1 LSASLRIEEAGST
14 RRLSS
19 QDLPL
24 ALGGPESDLSLSGI
38 SAPEPVAYLG
48 LSEGELFVQPGG
60 GPARPACNGAP
71 LSTSQWLRE
80 GDVLRVGS
88 TEITVRY
95 DAEGPWL
102 SVAHAVEDNPTE
114 PPLIAVPAST
124 VPARGSPEP
133 LVRPIAFQPQTLTGT
148 RRRRLSLRPMA
159 VLGWALAA
167 GALVLGWFVF
177 TARSVRVEIE
187 PSPDRVW
194 FEGGLLRL
202 GLAERYLLRPGRY
215 VVRAEK
221 AGYQAL
227 EASVEVTEAAHQV
240 LSFELPKLP
249 GTLAI
254 DVGGVAG
261 VSVLID
267 GGAVGE
273 TPLAPLELTPGEHA
287 LIFRSERYQEL
298 ATTVTI
304 EGGGEAQSLKLEL
317 VPNWAEI
324 TFDSR
329 PQGAEVRVDGQ
340 TVGETPVT
348 TELLAGA
355 RAVELVRPGWKPYA
369 RRLKV
374 VAGEPQTLPTM
385 KLQPADGNLVLTSE
399 PAGATVEVDGAFRGR
414 TPLDLQL
421 APGRSHE
428 LRVSKLGHDSQSLE
442 VSLTSKQ
449 RKTLS
454 ITLVPRLGE
463 VRVEAL
469 PADAELLLD
478 GEPRGRATQVL
489 ELNAVPHAFEIRREG
504 YQSHRQNVTPRPG
517 FPQSL
522 RVRLE
527 PVGPAEAEKTLP
539 RRITSSEGLELRL
552 IEGGRFQMGA
562 PRREPGRRAN
572 ESLREVEHPPLGPGE
587 RSEPGGRS
595 PSRRARDVGA
605 GGRLLQLAEQERI
618 AASRLSR
625 AGRPLGGDRAAGHG
639 LPPAHRGRVGLGR
652 PLPGRPHG
660 PQVSLGPIA
669 AHPAALRQLRRRLR
683 PARALGRP
691 ARLRRPLPGH
701 RSGRCLLPKRVGL
714 V

>member
-1 LSASLRIEEAGST
+1 MSASLRIENAGSS
-14 RRLSS
+14 RRLSL

-24 ALGGPESDLSLSGI
+24 ALGGPESDIPLSGI
-38 SAPEPVAYLG
+38 DAPEPIAYLG
-48 LSEGELFVQPGG
+48 LSEGELFVQPGSG
-60 GPARPACNGAP
+60 SARPACNGAP

-88 TEITVRY
+88 TEIAVRY
-95 DAEGPWL
+95 DAEGPRL

-114 PPLIAVPAST
+114 PPLIAVSASA
-124 VPARGSPEP
+124 VSPGGSPES
-133 LVRPIAFQPQTLTGT
+133 LIRPIAFEPRATRGA

-159 VLGWALAA
+159 ALGWALA
-167 GALVLGWFVF
+167 GAVLVLGWFVF

-194 FEGGLLRL
+194 VEGGLLRL

-215 VVRAEK
+215 LVRAEK
-221 AGYQAL
+221 AGYQSL
-227 EASVEVTEAAHQV
+227 EAPVEVTEAAHQV
-240 LSFELPKLP
+240 LSFELSQLP
-249 GTLAI
+249 GTLAV

-261 VSVLID
+261 VSVLVD
-267 GGAVGE
+267 GEAVGE
-273 TPLAPLELTPGEHA
+273 TPLPPLELPPGEHA
-287 LIFRSERYQEL
+287 LIVRSARYQEL
-298 ATTVTI
+298 ATKITI

-317 VPNWAEI
+317 TPNWAAI
-324 TFDSR
+324 SFDSE

-340 TVGETPVT
+340 AVGETPVT
-348 TELLAGA
+348 AELLAGA
-355 RAVELVRPGWKPYA
+355 RAVELVLPGWKPYA

-374 VAGEPQTLPTM
+374 VAGEPQTLPTAR
-385 KLQPADGNLVLTSE
+385 LHPADGNLVLTSE

-442 VSLTSKQ
+442 VSLTSRQ

-454 ITLVPRLGE
+454 VTLVPRLGQ

-478 GEPRGRATQVL
+478 GEPRGRASQVL
-489 ELNAVPHAFEIRREG
+489 ELAAVPHTLEIHREG

-527 PVGPAEAEKTLP
+527 PVGQAEAEETLP
-539 RRITSSEGLELRL
+539 RRITNSEGLELRL

-572 ESLREVEHPPLGPGE
+572 ETLREVELTRPFYLATTE
-587 RSEPGGRS
+587 VTNQQF
-595 PSRRARDVGA
+595 RRF
-605 GGRLLQLAEQERI
+605 E
-618 AASRLSR
+618 S
-625 AGRPLGGDRAAGHG
+625 
-639 LPPAHRGRVGLGR
+639 
-652 PLPGRPHG
+652 
-660 PQVSLGPIA
+660 
-669 AHPAALRQLRRRLR
+669 
-683 PARALGRP
+683 
-691 ARLRRPLPGH
+691 GH
-701 RSGRCLLPKRVGL
+701 RSGQVGGSEPRDRSPPGGARDAGRRRPPTATG
-714 V
+714 